1 MQSIKEYKI
10 GDIIEGK
17 VTGIEDYGIFVTFG
31 ENCSGLIHISE
42 ISKSFVKNVRDYAKE
57 NGTLKAIIIDIEE
70 NNHYKLSIKR
80 LDNKK
85 FFKYFSSEDILH
97 GFDSLS
103 ENLDTWIKE
112 SLKEI
117 DTTEETGKK

>member
-1 MQSIKEYKI
+1 MESVKEYKI

-42 ISKSFVKNVRDYAKE
+42 ISKSFVKNVNDYAKE
-57 NGTLKAIIIDIEE
+57 NSTIKAMIIEIEP

-80 LDNKK
+80 MENKK
-85 FFKYFSSEDILH
+85 FLKHFSSEDVLH

-103 ENLDTWIKE
+103 ENLDIWIKE
-112 SLKEI
+112 ALEEI
-117 DTTEETGKK
+117 DTQEESGKK